1 MIATDKRENM
11 KTKTAIRLM
20 VVDDHSAFRRGLI
33 SVIESEPGMSVVA
46 QAGNGTEAVEL
57 YRRVKPDVV
66 LIDLRMPGLSG
77 VEAIMAI
84 RKEFPTSRFIVVTT
98 YDTDEDIYCA
108 MQAGAQSYLLKDMS
122 DEEVLST
129 IRAVYAGDARLPNNV
144 AGLLAE
150 RMKREEL
157 TRREMEVLELLV
169 KGRSNKEIGD
179 VLGLTE
185 AAVKFRLKGLFV
197 KLGVKDRTEAVVSAL
212 RHGIFHLE

>member
-1 MIATDKRENM
+1 M
-11 KTKTAIRLM
+11 KTETKIQLM

-33 SVIESEPGMSVVA
+33 SLIESEPGMSVIA
-46 QAGNGTEAVEL
+46 QTGDGRESVEL
-57 YRRVKPDVV
+57 YRRARPDVV
-66 LIDLRMPGLSG
+66 LMDLRLPGLSG

-84 RKEFPTSRFIVVTT
+84 RKEFANARFIVITT
-98 YDTDEDIYCA
+98 YDADEDIYRA

-179 VLGLTE
+179 LLGLTE

>member
-1 MIATDKRENM
+1 
-11 KTKTAIRLM
+11 M

>member
-1 MIATDKRENM
+1 M
-11 KTKTAIRLM
+11 KTKTAIQLM

-33 SVIESEPGMSVVA
+33 SVIGSEPGMSVVA
-46 QAGNGTEAVEL
+46 QTGNGSEAVEL
-57 YRRVKPDVV
+57 YRQVKPDVV
-66 LIDLRMPGLSG
+66 LMDLRLPGLSG

-84 RKEFPTSRFIVVTT
+84 RKEFPNARFIVVTT
-98 YDTDEDIYCA
+98 YDTDEDIYRA
-108 MQAGAQSYLLKDMS
+108 MQAGAQSYLLKDMT

-179 VLGLTE
+179 VLGLSE

>member
-1 MIATDKRENM
+1 VTDGWNTLRNS
-11 KTKTAIRLM
+11 
-20 VVDDHSAFRRGLI
+20 DD
-33 SVIESEPGMSVVA
+33 
-46 QAGNGTEAVEL
+46 
-57 YRRVKPDVV
+57 
-66 LIDLRMPGLSG
+66 DL
-77 VEAIMAI
+77 
-84 RKEFPTSRFIVVTT
+84 
-98 YDTDEDIYCA
+98 
-108 MQAGAQSYLLKDMS
+108 S

-129 IRAVYAGDARLPNNV
+129 IRAVYAGTARLPNSV

-150 RMKREEL
+150 RMKRGEL

>member
-1 MIATDKRENM
+1 MIATHKREHM
-11 KTKTAIRLM
+11 KTKTAIQLM

-33 SVIESEPGMSVVA
+33 SVIGSEPGMSVVA
-46 QAGNGTEAVEL
+46 QTGNGSEAVEL
-57 YRRVKPDVV
+57 YRQVKPDVV
-66 LIDLRMPGLSG
+66 LMDLRLPGLSG

-84 RKEFPTSRFIVVTT
+84 RKEFPNARFIVVTT
-98 YDTDEDIYCA
+98 YDTDEDIYRA
-108 MQAGAQSYLLKDMS
+108 MQAGAQSYLLKDMT

-179 VLGLTE
+179 VLGLSE

>member
-1 MIATDKRENM
+1 M

-33 SVIESEPGMSVVA
+33 SLIESEPGMSVAV
-46 QAGNGTEAVEL
+46 QTGDGSEAVEL

-66 LIDLRMPGLSG
+66 LMDLRLPGLSG

-84 RKEFPTSRFIVVTT
+84 RKEFPNARFIVVTT
-98 YDTDEDIYCA
+98 YDTDEDIYRA

-129 IRAVYAGDARLPNNV
+129 IRAVHAGDARLPNNV

>member
-98 YDTDEDIYCA
+98 YDTDEDIYRA

>member
-1 MIATDKRENM
+1 M
-11 KTKTAIRLM
+11 KSKAPIHLM

-33 SVIESEPGMSVVA
+33 SLIESEPGMAVVA
-46 QAGNGTEAVEL
+46 QSGDGSEAVEL
-57 YRRVKPDVV
+57 YRRVRPDVV
-66 LIDLRMPGLSG
+66 LMDLRLPGLSG

-84 RKEFPTSRFIVVTT
+84 RKEFPTARFIVITT
-98 YDTDEDIYCA
+98 YDADEDIYRA
-108 MQAGAQSYLLKDMS
+108 IQAGAHSYLLKDMS

-129 IRAVYAGDARLPNNV
+129 IRAVHAGDARLPKNV